1 MKLTVEKQT
10 LSNALAKISGV
21 VEKRNTIAILSNVAF
36 TAKDNKLTLRVTDLD
51 IEATTSIEADV
62 AEDGNGTVAL
72 DLLSKV
78 VKGMSDSPVAMVSDG
93 ERLRVSS
100 GRSKFNFATL
110 SIGDFPDIATPEYT
124 ATFTLDADTLKHL
137 LDNAAFAMSNEAT
150 RFFLNGIYLHRT
162 EDGIT
167 AVATDGHRLA
177 KVWSSDCM
185 DEFPAV
191 IIPRKAVNEL
201 RKVVDSGDVEIS
213 VSDNKIR
220 FILDNAEIISKVID
234 GTFPDYERVIPKDNT
249 DSARVDAKSFSRTC
263 ALVSM
268 INEEKSKSVKMAI
281 GEDSIVMSS
290 HSGVNESEDGIEAVV
305 TGKPASIGFNSKYMT
320 DILSNDIGG
329 EVDIFY
335 KSDDAGVPVLI
346 KPTDD
351 STFLAVLMPMRV

>member
-1 MKLTVEKQT
+1 
-10 LSNALAKISGV
+10 
-21 VEKRNTIAILSNVAF
+21 
-36 TAKDNKLTLRVTDLD
+36 
-51 IEATTSIEADV
+51 
-62 AEDGNGTVAL
+62 
-72 DLLSKV
+72 
-78 VKGMSDSPVAMVSDG
+78 
-93 ERLRVSS
+93 
-100 GRSKFNFATL
+100 
-110 SIGDFPDIATPEYT
+110 
-124 ATFTLDADTLKHL
+124 
-137 LDNAAFAMSNEAT
+137 
-150 RFFLNGIYLHRT
+150 
-162 EDGIT
+162 
-167 AVATDGHRLA
+167 
-177 KVWSSDCM
+177 M